1 MPRGGYR
8 PGSGRKKGS
17 RDKSRTSTAFSLKAR
32 EFAEF
37 YRGVMDRA
45 RRGIKPTTKEKE
57 KMFVLSAELVGEL
70 DKANLG
76 SQASEAEALADLMPL
91 DFFLGILR
99 NPSEDK
105 ELRIR
110 AATLAAPFCH
120 ARKGEGAGKK
130 QDKEDRAKAASKGK
144 FAPSAPPI
152 KLVK

>member
-1 MPRGGYR
+1 MPKGGYR
-8 PGSGRKKGS
+8 PGAGRKKGS
-17 RDKSRTSTAFSLKAR
+17 RDKARTSTAFSLKAR

-45 RRGIKPTTKEKE
+45 RRGVKPTAKEKE
-57 KMFVLSAELVGEL
+57 KMSVLSAELAGEL

-130 QDKEDRAKAASKGK
+130 EDKADRAKSAAAGK
-144 FAPSAPPI
+144 YTTMSNRL
-152 KLVK
+152 KVVK